1 VRVRYELVAS
11 GLDDDARTRLLERG
25 YRILAESPLRAQQGL
40 TVMRLRVP
48 RGIAIE
54 AARAEVR
61 ALSGAPSA
69 DLNHYYRTQ
78 AAENCSNSAC
88 ETLSLIGWSQTEA
101 AECVRQP
108 VIGIVDTGID
118 TLHEALRGR
127 DVEVLSLLRD
137 GLKPSDKQHGTA
149 VAALIAGAPETRTPG
164 LLPDAKVIA
173 VDPFHRGERADNRVD
188 IFDLV
193 RAIDILVSRSP
204 DAINLSLSGP
214 TNLLLEQ
221 SVASALKAGIPVIA
235 AVGNEGP
242 RAKPS
247 FPAAYDGVIAVTAL
261 DKKLTVYRRAG
272 QGEHVDFAA
281 PGVGVWT
288 ATARNGVRRSSGT
301 SFAAPFVTAAAALIK
316 VGEPAIQPDELQ
328 RRLTAMTVDLGKK
341 GRDKTYGAGM
351 IRGGSLCKPQ

>member
-1 VRVRYELVAS
+1 
-11 GLDDDARTRLLERG
+11 
-25 YRILAESPLRAQQGL
+25 
-40 TVMRLRVP
+40 
-48 RGIAIE
+48 
-54 AARAEVR
+54 
-61 ALSGAPSA
+61 
-69 DLNHYYRTQ
+69 
-78 AAENCSNSAC
+78 
-88 ETLSLIGWSQTEA
+88 
-101 AECVRQP
+101 
-108 VIGIVDTGID
+108 
-118 TLHEALRGR
+118 LRGR

-173 VDPFHRGERADNRVD
+173 VDPFPRGERADNRVD

-261 DKKLTVYRRAG
+261 DKKLAVYRRAG